1 MFRLRGHSYGRE
13 EVVYLTRRQLS
24 LSITQWEVRTEQHIV
39 FFIVSHTQSLEE
51 VKRSELVDRK
61 LWEEPNWAEYKEE
74 REEERKTALLDNA
87 KYKKYK

>member
-1 MFRLRGHSYGRE
+1 MFCL
-13 EVVYLTRRQLS
+13 
-24 LSITQWEVRTEQHIV
+24 
-39 FFIVSHTQSLEE
+39 IVSHTQSLEE